1 MIVSG
6 VPSVVVVVVV
16 VVAGV
21 VVVVVVRRVVLKGR
35 IGGESRGAAVE
46 ARISFV
52 FCKASLRLSGLT
64 KSVREIWG
72 NGSKG
77 IGEKVGPVGITGG
90 LEDSGIVTVEA
101 SVLDTQDEGSPK
113 EGVGEAILKD

>member
-1 MIVSG
+1 M
-6 VPSVVVVVVV
+6 VVVVVV

-46 ARISFV
+46 ARISFC
-52 FCKASLRLSGLT
+52 FNKASLRLSGLT

-77 IGEKVGPVGITGG
+77 IGEKVGSVGTTGG

-101 SVLDTQDEGSPK
+101 SVLDTQDEGNPN
-113 EGVGEAILKD
+113 EGVGEAIVKD

>member
-1 MIVSG
+1 M
-6 VPSVVVVVVV
+6 VVVVVV
-16 VVAGV
+16 VVAG
-21 VVVVVVRRVVLKGR
+21 VVVVRRVVLKGR
-35 IGGESRGAAVE
+35 IGGESWGASVE
-46 ARISFV
+46 ARISLV

-77 IGEKVGPVGITGG
+77 IGEKVGSVGTTGG

-101 SVLDTQDEGSPK
+101 SVLDAQDGGNPK
-113 EGVGEAILKD
+113 EGVGAAILKD